1 MNNFST
7 ITNKLKTVLTQITQT
22 KVQDKDLALILS
34 LTPANLASMKRR
46 NTIPYKAILDFC
58 VRYHINANTLLF
70 ERPINNTI
78 YTKPLILRYTKKA
91 TLY

>member
-22 KVQDKDLALILS
+22 KVQDKDLALILG

-46 NTIPYKAILDFC
+46 NRIPYRVVLDFC

-70 ERPINNTI
+70 NRPVNNTI
-78 YTKPLILRYTKKA
+78 YTKPMILRYVKKVK
-91 TLY
+91 